1 MLSLRYNTRE
11 ARGGV
16 VVSALDFRSEDLR
29 VDGSSLGRSLRCLV
43 AHQTNTFTPFSLF
56 EVAGETL
63 RWA

>member
-16 VVSALDFRSEDLR
+16 VVSAWDFGSEDLR
-29 VDGSSLGRSLRCLV
+29 VGGSSLGRSLRCRV
-43 AHQTNTFTPFSLF
+43 AHKTNTFTPFSLF
-56 EVAGETL
+56 EVARVIL